1 MIQPGTQMFVSDNS
15 GARIVE
21 CIRVLGSTGRTTASV
36 GGIAVVSVKEL
47 RKKGNIKVKKK
58 EVCLALILRVAKEK
72 SRLDGRQLSF
82 NKNACMLLNRKKVP
96 YGTRVFG
103 PVLKEFRKQ
112 TSFKL
117 LSIASSHF

>member
-58 EVCLALILRVAKEK
+58 RSLF
-72 SRLDGRQLSF
+72 S
-82 NKNACMLLNRKKVP
+82 P
-96 YGTRVFG
+96 YT
-103 PVLKEFRKQ
+103 
-112 TSFKL
+112 
-117 LSIASSHF
+117 

>member
-1 MIQPGTQMFVSDNS
+1 MIQPGTQMLVADNS

-21 CIRVLGSTGRTTASV
+21 CIRVLGRTGRSPASV
-36 GGIAVVSVKEL
+36 GDISVVSVKEL

-58 EVCLALILRVAKEK
+58 EVCLALVLRVAKEK
-72 SRLDGRQLSF
+72 KRIDGRHLSF
-82 NKNACMLLNRKKVP
+82 NNNACMLLNRKKVP
-96 YGTRVFG
+96 FGTRVFG